1 MSGYSCRD
9 TYFNYGSYLR
19 SRGYDQEICNLVT
32 AIENGQIPYGAITSH
47 PGEGATIDGTLVV
60 KQAGGSVPTVD
71 MTKGQLFNYGGSLGQ
86 PLGAAVQPS
95 ALGAQLYKG
104 LHLFGPIYQTANLS
118 HVGTGSSGY
127 TNSNVFRS
135 QEHIFT
141 TFNDISSTK
150 VIIKGDLIVDGSSVT
165 FGEEY
170 TDMLTIE
177 SLSTHDNEMLVI
189 YHGARDAS
197 NLDIMDVWLD
207 SSDNVLAAEPGAYE
221 KLLAFSIDG
230 ILDTGAT
237 IGTNGS
243 TDVPGRLRM
252 LRGATVTSAPAP
264 TGFDISYATVDIS
277 NLALDLYG
285 GVRLQAGPNSSDA
298 VFSISGETGLIAI
311 GANGVNNA
319 SIDASGLG
327 VFYELSA
334 HIMRADDL
342 SLGTL
347 DATNIYSHFLDVSA
361 SSAAPIASFQ
371 NLGTG
376 AAVLVGQGHLD
387 MSANS
392 IQDVSYITFSDGT
405 SFFHGNSFDISS
417 SENIVFT
424 SPAYMFTSG
433 DVAVGSG
440 MSVVGDLSAG
450 TLFSSG
456 SLSAVGGLDVSGS
469 SILYQSVV
477 MNDSLTVLSDL
488 SAGTLFSSGGLSAVG
503 GLDVSGSSVLYGG
516 VAVNNTLTVTGDL
529 HAANVL
535 SNGALSAAG
544 NLDVSGSAVLYG
556 DLSLSNKPILDVS
569 YITFSDGTSFFHGNS
584 FDISSTEAFVFTSPG
599 FSFTGGD
606 ASFTGNVV
614 IDGTIS
620 SNASYVSFADVSCTS
635 IEVHGPLDVCGNNT
649 SRFGGNIELAIG
661 KKLMGDVTGDV
672 TGTVSTLSNFAVQDV
687 SFAKLFL
694 TNDASFNGSLAV
706 GGEIAGDVTGTVS
719 SLSNFATQDV
729 SFASLFLSNDASFNG
744 NLAVGGTITG
754 DVTGNVTGTV
764 SSLSNFAVQD
774 VSFASL
780 FLSNDASFNGML
792 GVGGDCSVSGILRA
806 NDASFNG
813 SLAVGG
819 GITGDVT
826 GTVSTLSNF
835 ATQDVSFA
843 SLYLSNDA
851 SFDGTLTVG
860 GDASFNGLVKVHNHD
875 LEVVG
880 GSLFVIGTGSHEF
893 RVGHLATTKF
903 LVDAATG
910 NTDVGGSLTVAEDV
924 SFNTNFY
931 VVGDS
936 SFNGHMYAHDASF
949 SGNVYFPHMPS
960 GTTFHTVKWDS
971 VDGKLH
977 RDTSSLR
984 YKTNIVDM
992 PREFGEM
999 MYSLRPRIYKRPDG
1013 DREEIGLIAEEVD
1026 EVGLKHVVIYD
1037 AEGRPDALAY
1047 DRLVAPLIQ
1056 VVKDQKERIDALEAR
1071 VAALEQPR

>member
-298 VFSISGETGLIAI
+298 VFSISGETGFFAI

-334 HIMRADDL
+334 NIMRINDL

-347 DATNIYSHFLDVSA
+347 DATNVYSHFLDVSA

-417 SENIVFT
+417 GENLVFT
-424 SPAYMFTSG
+424 SPAYTFTGG
-433 DVAVGSG
+433 DITVANA
-440 MSVVGDLSAG
+440 MS
-450 TLFSSG
+450 
-456 SLSAVGGLDVSGS
+456 
-469 SILYQSVV
+469 
-477 MNDSLTVLSDL
+477 
-488 SAGTLFSSGGLSAVG
+488 
-503 GLDVSGSSVLYGG
+503 
-516 VAVNNTLTVTGDL
+516 VTGDL
-529 HAANVL
+529 DAANVL

-584 FDISSTEAFVFTSPG
+584 FDISSTEPFVFTSTG

-620 SNASYVSFADVSCTS
+620 SNAPYVSFADVSCTS

-649 SRFGGNIELAIG
+649 SRFGGDIELAIG
-661 KKLMGDVTGDV
+661 KKLSGDVTGNLTGNV
-672 TGTVSTLSNFAVQDV
+672 T
-687 SFAKLFL
+687 
-694 TNDASFNGSLAV
+694 
-706 GGEIAGDVTGTVS
+706 GDVTGTVS
-719 SLSNFATQDV
+719 SLSNFTVQDV

-744 NLAVGGTITG
+744 DLAVGGTITG
-754 DVTGNVTGTV
+754 DVTGNVNGNLTGDVTGTV

-792 GVGGDCSVSGILRA
+792 GVGGDCSVSGVLHA
-806 NDASFNG
+806 TDASFNG
-813 SLAVGG
+813 AVKVINGGVQIVGGDLLYVGTGSDSLA
-819 GITGDVT
+819 I
-826 GTVSTLSNF
+826 GTVLGGTKF
-835 ATQDVSFA
+835 GVDVNSG
-843 SLYLSNDA
+843 NTDVK
-851 SFDGTLTVG
+851 GTLTVAD
-860 GDASFNGLVKVHNHD
+860 DASFNGQLYALNMD
-875 LEVVG
+875 
-880 GSLFVIGTGSHEF
+880 
-893 RVGHLATTKF
+893 ATTIG
-903 LVDAATG
+903 V
-910 NTDVGGSLTVAEDV
+910 N
-924 SFNTNFY
+924 
-931 VVGDS
+931 
-936 SFNGHMYAHDASF
+936 YAVKLHS
-949 SGNVYFPHMPS
+949 
-960 GTTFHTVKWDS
+960 TT
-971 VDGKLH
+971 GKLEK
-977 RDTSSLR
+977 DTSSLR
-984 YKTNIVDM
+984 YKTDIVDM

-999 MYSLRPRIYKRPDG
+999 TYSLRPRIYKRPDG

-1056 VVKDQKERIDALEAR
+1056 VVKDQRERIDALEAR